1 MLKLLTNH
9 LVTALKSSTT
19 PLELNK
25 ISFAIQ
31 EILALTNQCSNDISS
46 NEQNIDFS
54 NVDSVEKN
62 SHGVMNKW
70 LEDILKKE
78 GVYEDLETFWESDF
92 QQVRVLI
99 LCVFVEKEKRLN
111 KKYYDLFTFLWKN
124 DKIESRK
131 PPFFENSPSYF
142 SWITDWSRFMVESS
156 FRCER
161 SRWKRFFYAMRSAV
175 RSPSAVDIVEFL
187 LPLLVLDRLC
197 FGNDEDKQIAMNE
210 LRAALSY
217 NVNDHAGL
225 RPRLDSF
232 EMTKVVGVAL
242 MIIDTLNLWAE
253 KEIESRSKVV
263 RGETQM
269 SLPLT
274 IGGSLS
280 FRGNEFEW
288 DAEES
293 VGYILDLMTEIP
305 LSLRAD
311 AASSVGMYARALQ
324 LIEIHCRSFETAE
337 TFDEPLVVEENDSSR
352 MQRNSIDGYHLEGA
366 NFVLVHKVLGELK
379 DFDSMK
385 SVAQFC
391 ERKGT
396 KRMLL
401 DQIREKEISGDWIGA
416 LYLYEQALQID
427 EQNENKVSLEL
438 GLVNALL
445 QLGQLET
452 ALNQVNGILSNQSF
466 SSADS
471 DFKELIGNKHEENM
485 SQVFIPPAAEAA
497 WRLGRWNILD
507 DLLKSLSRKETN
519 DSRQLSNDGR
529 FQINMSNAMLGLHKK
544 SIEVVRSSIHSAR
557 EAVMTLLA
565 PVASESYRHVYP
577 QLIRLH
583 CLREIE
589 NAADILCSDQRILEY
604 HNFST
609 LVTADSPDSWS
620 WDRRLNLVA
629 TDMIGSAL
637 VSNSRLTLTRLAND
651 SLIEGRLWMTVG
663 KRARKNSLFTI
674 ASNSLIHAD
683 LAFGRAEEDPALN
696 LSTSKRDSYSFVYQ
710 YKTNVNIQL
719 AKLKYST
726 GQSNAA
732 FQQLGIDDNMINLAS
747 QGTED
752 AQKALEGEKSADEA
766 KILARKILIS
776 TEWMV
781 EGGLKSGTEAL
792 NMYRSVKKI
801 HPKWERGKVTLVFV
815 LSSVIVSTCILR

>member
-1 MLKLLTNH
+1 
-9 LVTALKSSTT
+9 
-19 PLELNK
+19 
-25 ISFAIQ
+25 
-31 EILALTNQCSNDISS
+31 
-46 NEQNIDFS
+46 
-54 NVDSVEKN
+54 
-62 SHGVMNKW
+62 
-70 LEDILKKE
+70 
-78 GVYEDLETFWESDF
+78 
-92 QQVRVLI
+92 
-99 LCVFVEKEKRLN
+99 
-111 KKYYDLFTFLWKN
+111 
-124 DKIESRK
+124 
-131 PPFFENSPSYF
+131 
-142 SWITDWSRFMVESS
+142 MVESS

-161 SRWKRFFYAMRSAV
+161 SRWKRFFYALRSAV
-175 RSPSAVDIVEFL
+175 RSPSAVDVVEFL

-197 FGNDEDKQIAMNE
+197 FGNDEDKQVAINE

-217 NVNDHAGL
+217 NVKDHKAL
-225 RPRLDSF
+225 RPKLDSF
-232 EMTKVVGVAL
+232 ETTKVVGVAL
-242 MIIDTLNLWAE
+242 MIIDTLNLWAQ

-280 FRGNEFEW
+280 FKGNEFEW

-293 VGYILDLMTEIP
+293 VGYILDLMMEIP
-305 LSLRAD
+305 LPLRAD
-311 AASSVGMYARALQ
+311 AASSVGMYARSLQ

-337 TFDEPLVVEENDSSR
+337 IFDEPLTVEENDSSK
-352 MQRNSIDGYHLEGA
+352 MQRNSIGGYHLEGA
-366 NFVLVHKVLGELK
+366 NFVLVHRVLGELK

-396 KRMLL
+396 KRILL

-427 EQNENKVSLEL
+427 EQNENKLSLEL

-452 ALNQVNGILSNQSF
+452 ALNQVNGILSHQSL
-466 SSADS
+466 SSDGTNIKEVIKNDS
-471 DFKELIGNKHEENM
+471 QESM

-497 WRLGRWNILD
+497 WRLGRWDILD
-507 DLLKSLSRKETN
+507 NLLKNSSRSETN
-519 DSRQLSNDGR
+519 DSHQLSNDDR
-529 FQINMSNAMLGLHKK
+529 FQINISNAMLGLHKK

-565 PVASESYRHVYP
+565 PAASESYRRVYP

-589 NAADILCSDQRILEY
+589 NAADMLCSDQQISE
-604 HNFST
+604 HTIFST
-609 LVTADSPDSWS
+609 LATSDSPDSWS

-637 VSNSRLTLTRLAND
+637 VSNSRLSLTRIAND

-663 KRARKNSLFTI
+663 KRARKNCLFTI

-683 LAFGRAEEDPALN
+683 LAFARAEESSRLH
-696 LSTSKRDSYSFVYQ
+696 LSTSKRDAYSHIYQ
-710 YKTNVNIQL
+710 HKTNVNIQL

-732 FQQLGIDDNMINLAS
+732 FQQLGIDDDMISLAS

-752 AQKALEGEKSADEA
+752 AQRALEGEKSADEA

-801 HPKWERGKVTLVFV
+801 HPKWERGKFSLV
-815 LSSVIVSTCILR
+815 